1 MVSEILVKRLLHL
14 RRACAVG
21 GAAAEAR
28 LQKKISLMADRMAGC
43 NVEVAK
49 CVCVAYAGSGVSV
62 VIRQAAGLLSWREK
76 RCKPFTLR

>member
-21 GAAAEAR
+21 GAAAEAQ
-28 LQKKISLMADRMAGC
+28 LQKKISHMADRMAGC

-49 CVCVAYAGSGVSV
+49 WAWKLMLA
-62 VIRQAAGLLSWREK
+62 L
-76 RCKPFTLR
+76 KPMWSLGML